1 MPYPFRLS
9 TAAVLLVIASHPA
22 LAQTQPST
30 TDQAQ
35 PTAEGRSINGNPVPQ
50 AQLADIEA
58 WCAELIAQQGATGT
72 QSPETTM
79 PANSESATAD
89 KTNAT
94 SPGSDN
100 APIAIDVQTITLE
113 MCQAGGFTATPA
125 N

>member
-9 TAAVLLVIASHPA
+9 AAALLLA
-22 LAQTQPST
+22 LASLPAFAQAQSPT

-35 PTAEGRSINGNPVPQ
+35 PTAEGRSINGNPVSQ
-50 AQLADIEA
+50 AQLADIED
-58 WCAELIAQQGATGT
+58 WCAELVAQQGATGT

-79 PANSESATAD
+79 PADAANATAD
-89 KTNAT
+89 ATSAT

-113 MCQAGGFTATPA
+113 MCQAGGFAATPA